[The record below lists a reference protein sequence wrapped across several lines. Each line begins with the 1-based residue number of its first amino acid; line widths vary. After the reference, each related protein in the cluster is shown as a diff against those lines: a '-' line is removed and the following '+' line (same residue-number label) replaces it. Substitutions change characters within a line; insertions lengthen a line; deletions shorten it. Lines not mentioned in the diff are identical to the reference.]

1 MTTVR
6 RSPSFSGVDRSVR
19 RYRSL
24 LWLYPAAFREEYGD
38 DLVQSYRD
46 LLLLSADGRA
56 SSWRMAG
63 DLLRSAGRERAAAVL
78 PGGRPSWWMVL
89 AAVVALGAIVV
100 AGGLPILLIPAVVF
114 VLLPLYGVAQFRRA
128 WVRRRA
134 VGESVAT
141 RVVGGLACF
150 TPAAL
155 ALAWL
160 GEDAGY
166 WLFVAVG
173 GSAIVSASIG
183 VIWSVTAMVRRPADG
198 ARRPWGR
205 IAVVAVPA
213 LAVLGFIIV
222 SSINSYRWTV
232 GPDGD
237 HSVENAAPESRRLW
251 VAAGAGDLVEVE
263 QITAT
268 TCADPWVRYVAD
280 QHGNRENA
288 RGHAIVNGHGEV
300 KDHLEEYMGDW
311 SDRCGPDD

>member
-6 RSPSFSGVDRSVR
+6 RSHAVRDVDRSVQ
-19 RYRSL
+19 RYRSM
-24 LWLYPAAFREEYGD
+24 LWVYPPSFREEYGD

-63 DLLRSAGRERAAAVL
+63 DLVRSAGRERAAAML
-78 PGGRPSWWMVL
+78 PGGRPSWRLVL

-100 AGGLPILLIPAVVF
+100 AGGLPILLIPAAVF
-114 VLLPLYGVAQFRRA
+114 VLLPLYGIDQFRRA

-134 VGESVAT
+134 VGESVAA
-141 RVVGGLACF
+141 RVVWGSACF
-150 TPAAL
+150 APAAL
-155 ALAWL
+155 TFARL

-166 WLFVAVG
+166 WLFVAVA
-173 GSAIVSASIG
+173 GSAIVGASIG
-183 VIWSVTAMVRRPADG
+183 VVWAVAAAVRRPAG
-198 ARRPWGR
+198 GESRPWGR
-205 IAVVAVPA
+205 IAVVAIPA

-237 HSVENAAPESRRLW
+237 HSVENAAPESRALW

-280 QHGNRENA
+280 EHGNRENA
-288 RGHAIVNGHGEV
+288 RGHAIVNGHGDV
-300 KDHLEEYMGDW
+300 KDHLEDYMGDW
-311 SDRCGPDD
+311 SDRCSDPD